1 MGKRAGRV
9 PGSLEGQAFA
19 SREQV
24 TNVAIGK
31 KSTIELKTA
40 EQFRLMKEAGLILA
54 AALDTVVVEA
64 AVGVST
70 SELDALFAAELAK
83 AGAKSN
89 FLGYY
94 GYPATI
100 CTSVNEQV
108 VHGIPIDR
116 KLEDGDLVSID
127 GGAIIGGWHADS
139 ARTVIVGTADPADVE
154 LSKAT
159 EAAMWHGIAAM
170 ATASKVGEVGDA
182 IDDFVTGKYGTKFGI
197 IEDYTGHGIG
207 SAMHMEPD
215 VLNYR
220 SKHRGPKL
228 RPGMALAIEPIL
240 VRGDIASRTLAD
252 DWTVVTEDG
261 QRAAHWEHS
270 VAVHDGGIWVLT
282 APDGGAAKLS
292 ALGVTPAPLP

>member
-1 MGKRAGRV
+1 M
-9 PGSLEGQAFA
+9 
-19 SREQV
+19 
-24 TNVAIGK
+24 AIGK
-31 KSTIELKTA
+31 NSKIELKTP
-40 EQFRLMKEAGLILA
+40 EQFRLMKEAGLILS
-54 AALDTVVVEA
+54 AALDAAVAAA

-70 SELDALFAAELAK
+70 AELDQLFAAELAK

-100 CTSVNEQV
+100 CTSVNEQI
-108 VHGIPIDR
+108 VHGIPNDR

-139 ARTVIVGTADPADVE
+139 ARTVIVGAADPADVE
-154 LSKAT
+154 LSTAT
-159 EAAMWHGIAAM
+159 EAAMWRGIAAM
-170 ATASKVGEVGDA
+170 ATASRVGEIGDA
-182 IDDFVTGKYGTKFGI
+182 IDDFVTEKYGSKFGI

-220 SKHRGPKL
+220 SRNRGPKL
-228 RPGMALAIEPIL
+228 RTGMALAIEPLL
-240 VRGDIASRTLAD
+240 VRGEIANRTLD
-252 DWTVVTEDG
+252 DEWTVVTEDG

-270 VAVHDGGIWVLT
+270 IAVHSGGIWVLT
-282 APDGGAAKLS
+282 TPDGGAAKL
-292 ALGVTPAPLP
+292 APLGVTPVPLP